1 MKELET
7 NIQEK
12 ESELIKSN
20 YNKTIQTER
29 DSLAEELYDL
39 VNKQKRGHKLEVKLN
54 GQNREKEEQN
64 IFST

>member
-7 NIQEK
+7 KIQVN

-20 YNKTIQTER
+20 YTKTVQSER

-39 VNKQKRGHKLEVKLN
+39 VNKQNIGAQVRSRAKWT
-54 GQNREKEEQN
+54 EQGE
-64 IFST
+64 